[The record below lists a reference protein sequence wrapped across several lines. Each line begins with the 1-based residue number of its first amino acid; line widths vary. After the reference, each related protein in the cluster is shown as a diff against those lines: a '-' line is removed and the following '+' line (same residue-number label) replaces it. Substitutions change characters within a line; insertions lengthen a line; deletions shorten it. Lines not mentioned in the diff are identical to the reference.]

1 MQYNVHLTRAVYPGI
16 LYTCKAYENSR
27 ERDRDR
33 QTDRDRETE
42 TETDRQT
49 GRQAG
54 RQTEIIRLHSSC
66 RIPVL
71 HQLVFRK

>member
-33 QTDRDRETE
+33 QTDKQRHRDR
-42 TETDRQT
+42 DRQID
-49 GRQAG
+49 RQAD
-54 RQTEIIRLHSSC
+54 RDN
-66 RIPVL
+66 
-71 HQLVFRK
+71 